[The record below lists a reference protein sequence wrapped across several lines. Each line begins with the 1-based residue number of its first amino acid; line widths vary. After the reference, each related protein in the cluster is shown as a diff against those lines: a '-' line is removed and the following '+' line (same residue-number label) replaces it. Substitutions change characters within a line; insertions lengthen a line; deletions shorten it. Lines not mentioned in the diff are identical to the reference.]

1 MSLYAHLPL
10 GKKVAYPEHYDASL
24 LESVPRQPQR
34 AALGISEHSL
44 PFHGEDIW
52 TLYEL
57 SWLDAQRCPQVAL
70 GELRVNAKTPQ
81 LIESKSLKL
90 YLNSFNQTCFQQW
103 HQVTERLQQ
112 DLSHCAA
119 APVSIT
125 LQPLSYF
132 EQQPLATLRGR
143 CIDDQPSP
151 WAFDDRQAPDPT
163 LLKTLPQAALVEEQ
177 LVSHL
182 FKSNCP
188 VTGQPDWASLQIHYS
203 GPQIDPGALLRYLL
217 SFRRHSSFHE
227 QCVEQIFC
235 EIQAYCQCVQLS
247 VLARYTRRGGIDI
260 NPFRSNWQ
268 AAPANQRL
276 VRQ

>member
-10 GKKVAYPEHYDASL
+10 GKKVAYQENYDASL
-24 LESVPRQPQR
+24 LQIVPRQPQR
-34 AALGISEHSL
+34 VSLGISDHNL

-57 SWLDAQRCPQVAL
+57 SWLDEQRRPQVAL
-70 GELRVNAKTPQ
+70 GELRVSAQTAQ

-90 YLNSFNQTCFQQW
+90 YLNSLNQTCFQDW
-103 HQVTERLQQ
+103 RAVMERLQQ
-112 DLSHCAA
+112 DLSHCVAS
-119 APVSIT
+119 PVAIT
-125 LQPLSYF
+125 LQSLRHF
-132 EQQPLATLRGR
+132 EQQPLAVLTGR
-143 CIDDQPSP
+143 CIDDSPSP
-151 WAFDDRQAPDPT
+151 MAFDDLQAPDPT
-163 LLKTLPQAALVEEQ
+163 LLRTLPRAAWVEEQ

-188 VTGQPDWASLQIHYS
+188 VTGQPDWASLHIHYT

-227 QCVEQIFC
+227 QCIEQIFC
-235 EIQAYCQCVQLS
+235 ELQAYCHCDQLS

>member
-1 MSLYAHLPL
+1 MSTYAHLPL
-10 GKKVAYPEHYDASL
+10 GKKVAYPEHHDASL
-24 LESVPRQPQR
+24 LATVPRQPQR
-34 AALGISEHSL
+34 AALGISEHCL

-57 SWLDAQRCPQVAL
+57 SWLDVQRRPQVAL
-70 GELRVNAKTPQ
+70 GELRVDAQTPQ

-90 YLNSFNQTCFQQW
+90 YLNSFNQTCFRDWQQVMK
-103 HQVTERLQQ
+103 QLQQ
-112 DLSHCAA
+112 DLSRCAGN
-119 APVSIT
+119 PVAIT
-125 LQPLSYF
+125 LQPLRHF
-132 EQQPLATLRGR
+132 EQQPLAMLVGR
-143 CIDDQPSP
+143 CIDDQPSRLG
-151 WAFDDRQAPDPT
+151 FDDRQAPDPT
-163 LLKTLPQAALVEEQ
+163 LLKTLPQAARLEEQ

-188 VTGQPDWASLQIHYS
+188 VTGQPDWASLQIHYR
-203 GPQIDPGALLRYLL
+203 GPQIDPGALLDYLL
-217 SFRRHSSFHE
+217 SFRCHSSFHE

-235 EIQAYCQCVQLS
+235 DLQAYCHCTQLS

>member
-10 GKKVAYPEHYDASL
+10 GKQVIYQENYDASL
-24 LESVPRQPQR
+24 LQIVPRQPQR
-34 AALGISEHSL
+34 LSLGISGNSL
-44 PFHGEDIW
+44 PFHGEDTW

-57 SWLDAQRCPQVAL
+57 SWLDAQRRPQVAL
-70 GELRVNAKTPQ
+70 GELRLNAQTPQ

-90 YLNSFNQTCFQQW
+90 YLNSFNQACFQSWQ
-103 HQVTERLQQ
+103 QVIERLQQ

-119 APVSIT
+119 GPVAIT
-125 LQPLSYF
+125 LHALRHF
-132 EQQPLATLRGR
+132 EQQPLAPLMGQ
-143 CIDDQPSP
+143 CIDDHPIP
-151 WAFDDRQAPDPT
+151 IAFDDLQAPDPT
-163 LLKTLPQAALVEEQ
+163 LLKTLPRAALVEEQ

-203 GPQIDPGALLRYLL
+203 GPQIDRGALLRYLL

-227 QCVEQIFC
+227 HCVEQIFC
-235 EIQAYCQCVQLS
+235 ELQAYCQCDQLS